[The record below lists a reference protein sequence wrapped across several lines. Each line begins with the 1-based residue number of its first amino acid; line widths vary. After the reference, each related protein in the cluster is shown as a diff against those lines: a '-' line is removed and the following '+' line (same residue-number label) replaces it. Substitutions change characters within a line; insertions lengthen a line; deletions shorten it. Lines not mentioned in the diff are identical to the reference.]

1 VSKEQ
6 SKRAL
11 ELFSQKYNCAQSTF
25 GALSTVNGLSET
37 QRLALAAPFGGG
49 VARQGEI
56 CGALT
61 GALLA
66 LGETLGESMAA
77 DPVAGRDVLYKQV
90 HQLTDDF
97 RAAHGSIRC
106 RELTGCALDTEAG
119 QRLYNERGIHQN
131 LCSKLVVF
139 AVDQADLTIASNNKS
154 SAKAKITQ

>member
-1 VSKEQ
+1 VSNNRSE
-6 SKRAL
+6 RAL

-25 GALSTVNGLSET
+25 GACSVSGGLSEA

-66 LGETLGESMAA
+66 LGETLGEAMAA
-77 DPVAGRDVLYKQV
+77 DPVAGRQALYEQV
-90 HQLTDDF
+90 HHLTDEF
-97 RAAHGSIRC
+97 RAAHGSILC
-106 RELTGCALDTEAG
+106 RELTGCSLDTEEG
-119 QRLYNERGIHQN
+119 QHLYTEQGLHQS

-139 AVDQADLTIASNNKS
+139 SVEHVGATVAAISR
-154 SAKAKITQ
+154 